1 MVRRYVSQ
9 TRYQFRRRRA
19 GGRSVGR
26 PLTSKYRQFRN
37 SATRTVR
44 RLKAKIRHAALTRA
58 PMWLSRGRLADGK
71 AMSDISCIERDIALP
86 DLPDQLDGLRITH
99 LTDLHIG
106 SIITPARL
114 PGIVEATN
122 AMGGDLIAVTG
133 DYLDLSIK
141 VLDDVIDAMQQLT
154 APLGV
159 FFVAGNH
166 DYLDDHE
173 ALPPRFR
180 EAGLRILMN
189 ETEVV
194 ERRGK
199 RIVISGVDFPH
210 KAKDMRRYVLRAL
223 KGAPRRR
230 DDDLRVLLSHHPNA
244 FDIARQRRVDLTLAG
259 HTHGG
264 QLVLSNTRGKKG
276 SIGLG
281 SLAHRY
287 PRGLYR
293 RGDSY
298 LYVNSGVG
306 SWFPLRVNCPA
317 EIACLTMRCSPEP
330 GEVGG
335 ERVSHP

>member
-1 MVRRYVSQ
+1 M
-9 TRYQFRRRRA
+9 
-19 GGRSVGR
+19 
-26 PLTSKYRQFRN
+26 TSKYRQFRD

-44 RLKAKIRHAALTRA
+44 RLKAHIRHAALTRA

-71 AMSDISCIERDIALP
+71 AVRDVAAIERTIALP
-86 DLPDQLDGLRITH
+86 DLPDELDGLRITH

-106 SIITPARL
+106 SVIKPTRL

-122 AMGGDLIAVTG
+122 ALGGDLIAVTG

-141 VLDDVIDAMQQLT
+141 VLDDVIDAMRQLT

-173 ALPPRFR
+173 ALPRRFAD
-180 EAGLRILMN
+180 AGLRILMN
-189 ETEVV
+189 ATEVV
-194 ERRGK
+194 QRRGK

-210 KAKDMRRYVLRAL
+210 KPRDMRRFVLRAL

-230 DDDLRVLLSHHPNA
+230 PDDLRLLLSHHPNA

-276 SIGLG
+276 SIGIG

-317 EIACLTMRCSPEP
+317 EIACLTMRCSPEV
-330 GEVGG
+330 GEVEKGA
-335 ERVSHP
+335 SHP